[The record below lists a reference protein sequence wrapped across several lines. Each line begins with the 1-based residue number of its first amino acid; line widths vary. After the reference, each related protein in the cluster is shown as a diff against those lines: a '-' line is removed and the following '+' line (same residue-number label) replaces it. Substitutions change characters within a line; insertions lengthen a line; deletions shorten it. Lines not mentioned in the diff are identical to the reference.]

1 MIDHDRWLTPLVLA
15 GLCTAAMAVLVVG
28 IALALGTTGHDWY
41 AAWKLTL
48 IEAMLGL
55 GFSDHGLVEYRTAAG
70 ETVTVARYRLA
81 YVMHEPWRARRL
93 IVSLA
98 ADRAV
103 LGACTGLALVA
114 LWLAVRASAGLRRLW
129 NGRGAVVER
138 APRARPG
145 HSDRMRR
152 PDMWSDGEL
161 IEALARRGR
170 LGVLPAS
177 ASEAEW
183 LADGSPART
192 PGAPPPAQSLPPP
205 ATAAPARASTN
216 RLPTAEPSR
225 SAKPE
230 PAAARQ
236 NRTDIEKDETVESAH
251 RAGARREH
259 GRWV

>member
-1 MIDHDRWLTPLVLA
+1 MIDHDRWLIPLVLA
-15 GLCTAAMAVLVVG
+15 GLCTAAMAVLVAG
-28 IALALGTTGHDWY
+28 IALALGTTGHDWH

-48 IEAMLGL
+48 VEAMLAI
-55 GFSDHGLVEYRTAAG
+55 GFSDHGLVEYHMAAG

-93 IVSLA
+93 ILSLA

-114 LWLAVRASAGLRRLW
+114 LWLAVRAAAGLRRLW

-145 HSDRMRR
+145 HAGRMRR
-152 PDMWSDGEL
+152 PEMWSDGKPV
-161 IEALARRGR
+161 EALVRRGR

-177 ASEAEW
+177 APT
-183 LADGSPART
+183 SPVFESVAAR
-192 PGAPPPAQSLPPP
+192 PKSPPPSVA
-205 ATAAPARASTN
+205 AAPARAPTN
-216 RLPTAEPSR
+216 RLPTAEPD
-225 SAKPE
+225 

-236 NRTDIEKDETVESAH
+236 DRTDIERDETVESAR
-251 RAGARREH
+251 RAGARRDY

>member
-1 MIDHDRWLTPLVLA
+1 MIDHDRWLTSLVLA
-15 GLCTAAMAVLVVG
+15 GLCTAAMAVLVAVM
-28 IALALGTTGHDWY
+28 ALALGTTGHDWH

-48 IEAMLGL
+48 VEAMLGL
-55 GFSDHGLVEYRTAAG
+55 GFGDHGLVEYRTATG

-114 LWLAVRASAGLRRLW
+114 LWLAVRAAAGLRRLW

-145 HSDRMRR
+145 
-152 PDMWSDGEL
+152 G
-161 IEALARRGR
+161 

-177 ASEAEW
+177 ASEAE
-183 LADGSPART
+183 R
-192 PGAPPPAQSLPPP
+192 PAQSAERPMP
-205 ATAAPARASTN
+205 APARAPTN
-216 RLPTAEPSR
+216 RLPTAESSR
-225 SAKPE
+225 SAEPE

-236 NRTDIEKDETVESAH
+236 NRTDIEKDETAKS
-251 RAGARREH
+251 ARRTSARRDH